1 MARLSVQAV
10 WLLVLTVALAAC
22 GSSANDAAK
31 QTASTSDT
39 VTAGEGPGV
48 VHVHALGINP
58 TDGVLF
64 AATHTGLFR
73 IPESGRAERVGD
85 RLQDTMGFTITGPD
99 RFLGSGHPD
108 LRDYRAGRL
117 PPLLGLI
124 ESTDGGKTWTPLSLP
139 GQADFHALRAAHGR
153 IYGYDSTGGS
163 FMVSTDGK
171 TWNTRSRAAMRD
183 FAVSP
188 ADPET
193 VLAAM
198 VNDVR
203 RSTDGGRTWEPVNAP
218 ALVLLSWSA
227 PDELWGAT
235 APGAIFRSTD
245 GGASWERWGSLPGQ
259 PEALLASGSTLYAS
273 LHNGGIH
280 VSEDGGRTWRL
291 HYRDPA

>member
-1 MARLSVQAV
+1 MARLSVRAV

-22 GSSANDAAK
+22 GSSSDDAAK
-31 QTASTSDT
+31 RATTAGGT

-58 TDGVLF
+58 SDGALF

-85 RLQDTMGFTITGPD
+85 RLQDTMGFTITGPN

-124 ESTDGGKTWTPLSLP
+124 ESTDGGKTWTPLSLL
-139 GQADFHALRAAHGR
+139 GQADFHALRTAHGR
-153 IYGYDSTGGS
+153 VYGYDSTGGG

-171 TWNTRSRAAMRD
+171 TWETRSRAAIRD

-188 ADPET
+188 SDPET

-235 APGAIFRSTD
+235 APGAVLRSAD
-245 GGASWERWGSLPGQ
+245 GGATWQQQNTLPGP
-259 PEALLASGSTLYAS
+259 PEALLATGTALYAS
-273 LHNGGIH
+273 IHNGGIY
-280 VSEDGGRTWRL
+280 VSEDGGKTWALR
-291 HYRDPA
+291 YRDPA